1 MSKQEDGAEELKRIG
16 LTMQVLGWLV
26 FLALGV
32 FFFSDFLDNQY
43 NPNQTLQT
51 IYGEEGV
58 REVVLQRNKFG
69 HYVTSG
75 EINGQPV
82 TFILDT
88 GATGVAVPSA
98 VAKRLGLRRGQAF
111 RTQTANG
118 TAVSY
123 AARLDRVSVGGI
135 ELKDVL
141 AGITPGLQTEEILLG
156 MSFLKYIEF
165 TQRGD
170 TLILR
175 QYL

>member
-1 MSKQEDGAEELKRIG
+1 
-16 LTMQVLGWLV
+16 MQVLGWLV

-43 NPNQTLQT
+43 NPNQSLQT
-51 IYGEEGV
+51 LYGEEGV

-98 VAKRLGLRRGQAF
+98 VAKRLGLRRGQAY

>member
-1 MSKQEDGAEELKRIG
+1 
-16 LTMQVLGWLV
+16 MQVLGWLV

-141 AGITPGLQTEEILLG
+141 AGITPGRQTEEILLG